1 MSEYYF
7 INGKVEIYDFE
18 KFRDWLFEELQKQD
32 LVGVFDININEAN
45 KCVCEKCGGICQ
57 ENDLYGDINPVYL
70 CENCFTKTW
79 QRGDKIEY

>member
-32 LVGVFDININEAN
+32 LVGVFDININEEN
-45 KCVCEKCGGICQ
+45 KCVCE
-57 ENDLYGDINPVYL
+57 
-70 CENCFTKTW
+70 
-79 QRGDKIEY
+79 R